1 MKYLGISGKQS
12 NKNCTSRAFRIEN
25 PMIGNRNY
33 KFRRAKRATKIDYI
47 ATTFPCNAPQ
57 FPSKPDSNGY
67 RPLRLMP
74 AGV

>member
-33 KFRRAKRATKIDYI
+33 KFRRAERATNIDYI
-47 ATTFPCNAPQ
+47 ATTPCNAPR
-57 FPSKPDSNGY
+57 FPFKPDRNGTG
-67 RPLRLMP
+67 LR
-74 AGV
+74 A